1 MLLTAEYIDPAEL
14 TGYVR
19 AALADY
25 QQNRFTLS
33 QFLPNRVVD
42 DLEYR
47 FAAGQQGL
55 ADAAQFRSYDT
66 EAPITGRPG
75 IKRVTGELPP
85 ISEKIR
91 SGEFDRLRFRQLAE
105 GEQAELGLL
114 SDAARVTRNIAARI
128 ELARGQ
134 ALADGSVTIN
144 ENGLSATIDFD
155 RPDGAVVNVSTAWD
169 QTLGDPLSDLQAAVL
184 AYNTMN
190 GVDPGAF
197 VISRRILAIL
207 QRNDILRKANGNLVG
222 EPSIISQTALQSLF
236 EAFGLPPFQTYDA
249 QVNVDGS
256 ATRVTPDDVAF
267 LLPAPVAPDDF
278 EGTELGGTFWGT
290 TAESLEPNYGI
301 ELAEAPGIVA
311 GVYSTEDPVA
321 LWTKAAAIAVP
332 VVANP
337 GLAWVLESIVTA
349 S

>member
-25 QQNRFTLS
+25 NINRFTLS

-55 ADAAQFRSYDT
+55 ADAAKYRSFDT

-75 IKRVTGELPP
+75 IRRVTGELPP
-85 ISEKIR
+85 ISEKLR
-91 SGEFDRLRFRQLAE
+91 SGEFDRLRFRQLSDA
-105 GEQAELGLL
+105 EQAELGLL
-114 SDAARVTRNIAARI
+114 SDAARVTRNIAARL
-128 ELARGQ
+128 ELARGD
-134 ALADGSVTIN
+134 ALANGSVTIE
-144 ENGLSATIDFD
+144 ENGVVGAIDFG
-155 RPDGAVVNVSTAWD
+155 RPSEAVVTVPNAWD
-169 QTLGDPLSDLQAAVL
+169 ITAGDPLGDLEAAVL
-184 AYNTMN
+184 AYNTLN
-190 GVDPGAF
+190 GVDPGAI
-197 VISRRILAIL
+197 VLSRRILAVL
-207 QRNDILRKANGNLVG
+207 QRNDNLRKAAGTVIG
-222 EPSIISQTALQSLF
+222 EPTILSQDMLSTMFQS
-236 EAFGLPPFQTYDA
+236 FGLPTWQTYDA
-249 QVNVDGS
+249 QVNIDGS
-256 ATRVTPDDVAF
+256 ASRVTPDDIVM
-267 LLPAPVAPDDF
+267 LLPPPVAQDDF
-278 EGTELGGTFWGT
+278 EGTELGATFWGT

-321 LWTKAAAIAVP
+321 LWTKASAIAVP

-337 GLAWVLESIVTA
+337 GLAWVLQGVLS
-349 S
+349 